1 MMTTVRFAATVFCL
15 GFFTMMPPA
24 NAENIS
30 KDQALTIAQ
39 KLIAEDTAHDL
50 VILKDKTV
58 ERPFGW
64 VFFYVTRQYAE
75 TGDKNYL
82 LPGTAPLVVLRA
94 SGATEY
100 LPTSIPPS
108 RAIEIYEKRW
118 EERSSGAKS
127 EKK

>member
-1 MMTTVRFAATVFCL
+1 MMTVRFGANVFLL
-15 GFFTMMPPA
+15 GLLTMIPPV
-24 NAENIS
+24 NADNIS

-39 KLIAEDTAHDL
+39 KVLAEDTTHDL

-64 VFFYVTRQYAE
+64 VFFYTTREYE
-75 TGDKNYL
+75 KTGDKKYL

-94 SGATEY
+94 NGATEY

-118 EERSSGAKS
+118 EAVQRGETQ
-127 EKK
+127 

>member
-1 MMTTVRFAATVFCL
+1 MTLKLVTTVFLL
-15 GFFTMMPPA
+15 GLFTMMPPA
-24 NAENIS
+24 DAANVS
-30 KDQALTIAQ
+30 KDQALVIAQ
-39 KLIAEDTAHDL
+39 KVLAEDTTHDL

-64 VFFYVTRQYAE
+64 VFFYALRQYAE
-75 TGDKNYL
+75 TGDKQYI

-94 SGATEY
+94 NGSTEY

-108 RAIEIYEKRW
+108 RAIEIFEKRW
-118 EERSSGAKS
+118 EERANQPKS

>member
-1 MMTTVRFAATVFCL
+1 MAPATFATIGL
-15 GFFTMMPPA
+15 ILFTMMPPA

-30 KDQALTIAQ
+30 KDQAFAIAQ
-39 KLIAEDTAHDL
+39 KLLAEDTAHDL

-75 TGDKNYL
+75 TGDKKHL
-82 LPGTAPLVVLRA
+82 LPGTAPLVVLRRN
-94 SGATEY
+94 GATEY
-100 LPTSIPPS
+100 LPTSIPPA

-118 EERSSGAKS
+118 EESSGGASKP
-127 EKK
+127 EKR

>member
-1 MMTTVRFAATVFCL
+1 MI
-15 GFFTMMPPA
+15 PPV
-24 NAENIS
+24 NADNIS

-39 KLIAEDTAHDL
+39 KVLAEDTTHDL

-64 VFFYVTRQYAE
+64 VFFYTTREYE
-75 TGDKNYL
+75 KTGDKKYL

-94 SGATEY
+94 NGATEY

-118 EERSSGAKS
+118 EAVQRGETQ
-127 EKK
+127 